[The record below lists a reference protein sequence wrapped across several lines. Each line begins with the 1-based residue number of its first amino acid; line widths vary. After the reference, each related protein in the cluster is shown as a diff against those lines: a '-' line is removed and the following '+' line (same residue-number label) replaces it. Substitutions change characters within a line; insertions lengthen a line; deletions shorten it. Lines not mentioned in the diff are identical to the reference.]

1 MVYRLSADEWVQ
13 VGELALKSDI
23 SANADAATEEYVD
36 NKVMQEALARQE
48 ADQQLRASIGAKAN
62 ID

>member
-1 MVYRLSADEWVQ
+1 MQ

-23 SANADAATEEYVD
+23 SASTDAATEEYVD
-36 NKVMQEALARQE
+36 DKVMQEALARQE

>member
-1 MVYRLSADEWVQ
+1 MQ

-23 SANADAATEEYVD
+23 SASTDAATEEYVD
-36 NKVMQEALARQE
+36 DKVMQVALARQE